1 MSIVIINHRV
11 NDFNK
16 WKPIYD
22 SDTPRRE
29 AAGVKELHMGRKE
42 GDPNDVYMIF
52 EAKDASKSQKMMQDP
67 ELQKTMKE
75 AGVISTP
82 VISILNKA

>member
-1 MSIVIINHRV
+1 MSIVIINHKV

-16 WKPIYD
+16 WKSIYEKD
-22 SDTPRRE
+22 APRRT
-29 AAGVKELHMGRKE
+29 AAGLKELHLARKDS
-42 GDPNDVYMIF
+42 DPNEVFMIF
-52 EAKDASKSQKMMQDP
+52 ETKDAAKAQKMMQDP

-82 VISILNKA
+82 VVSILNKA